1 MKALLDRCYPEPPRD
16 VYDRLRQLYRPGDPV
31 YTAEIN
37 GHLAG
42 IVHCAR
48 HSKGGHLETL
58 AVDPA
63 YRGAGLAEDLVKTLL
78 ADTNG
83 VVSLTT
89 RIPAFFER
97 HQFRPTATLNDGSVY
112 MIRSA
117 SGAASSENSH

>member
-16 VYDRLRQLYRPGDPV
+16 VYDRLQQLYRPGDPV

-63 YRGAGLAEDLVKTLL
+63 YGGAGLADDLVNALL
-78 ADTNG
+78 GDTDG

-89 RIPAFFER
+89 RVPAFFER
-97 HQFRPTATLNDGSVY
+97 HQFRPMATLNDGSVY
-112 MIRSA
+112 MIRPASA
-117 SGAASSENSH
+117 VASSEHSH

>member
-1 MKALLDRCYPEPPRD
+1 MKALLNRCYPAPPRD
-16 VYDRLRQLYRPGDPV
+16 VYDRLRQFYRPGDPV
-31 YTAEIN
+31 YTAEIS

-63 YRGAGLAEDLVKTLL
+63 YRGAGLADDLVNALL
-78 ADTNG
+78 SDTDG

-112 MIRSA
+112 MIHPASA
-117 SGAASSENSH
+117 VASLEHSH